1 MERFFLKDFRKN
13 LKINPKTQDNRFF
26 KPNHSFVE
34 EIESHNYQVYCGL
47 IHLAKILFSVN
58 YSIGGKYRKFIEK
71 VNKNKEIDFKDLN
84 SFENGILT
92 IIFKDY
98 NVQKRQ
104 KEWMYGVAPAI
115 LSEIIT
121 IQVSL

>member
-1 MERFFLKDFRKN
+1 MKRE
-13 LKINPKTQDNRFF
+13 PKTGNNGLF

-34 EIESHNYQVYCGL
+34 EIESQNYQVYCGL

-58 YSIGGKYRKFIEK
+58 YSIGGKYRKFVEK
-71 VNKNKEIDFKDLN
+71 INENKEMDFGEIN
-84 SFENGILT
+84 SFENGILM

-104 KEWMYGVAPAI
+104 KEWIYGIAPAL
-115 LSEIIT
+115 LSEIVT
-121 IQVSL
+121 IQVG